1 VRWACGQHGK
11 TTTTTTTC
19 SHQRAR
25 LTRWVVTSHFPLLSM
40 AHWFRGLELSPYPL
54 PKITNLHVV
63 AAVAPQLRAHV
74 VDRDHDD
81 VSLHPKDPCCT
92 EKNPTH
98 YDQRWRHGASL
109 RVPTCKLSLRGF
121 PTFQL
126 AQVMMNLNQFLELF
140 TQTHRPRA
148 TTSLYDT
155 QSNHGYTPGRSC
167 GSCRPVCR
175 CCCSTWPTLDGQDE
189 NSTRAR
195 RTNAANAQPRGKGGD
210 DICDV
215 SPCNFMTRSTRTLHG
230 CTRVCKLVFQLFVLE
245 WRADC
250 VEALHSFQE
259 SQNLAI
265 CVAT

>member
-25 LTRWVVTSHFPLLSM
+25 LTRWVVASHSPCCAWLTGFEVGNC
-40 AHWFRGLELSPYPL
+40 AHPL
-54 PKITNLHVV
+54 PQITNLHVV

-109 RVPTCKLSLRGF
+109 PQTRVPTCKLSLHGF

-126 AQVMMNLNQFLELF
+126 SQVNQFQGIREF
-140 TQTHRPRA
+140 S
-148 TTSLYDT
+148 SLT
-155 QSNHGYTPGRSC
+155 GIR
-167 GSCRPVCR
+167 
-175 CCCSTWPTLDGQDE
+175 L
-189 NSTRAR
+189 RAR
-195 RTNAANAQPRGKGGD
+195 STSRKQPWLHALSQLWLLSSCASMLLLHLADLGWTRRKLHESAQD
-210 DICDV
+210 
-215 SPCNFMTRSTRTLHG
+215 
-230 CTRVCKLVFQLFVLE
+230 
-245 WRADC
+245 
-250 VEALHSFQE
+250 
-259 SQNLAI
+259 
-265 CVAT
+265 